1 MKKRITAA
9 VLAVVCSISLLAP
22 ASASFVEVY
31 GQTKMNLWDLYL
43 TENNAA
49 RPDAI
54 STATV
59 DAVSQAT
66 YNPYDNPPVSF
77 EAGMDMNLLADSVI
91 LKQYGVENASVER
104 ILDTWSSGYKTRILG
119 STASDII
126 YPIEKSVVK
135 YTSNSGRSYYFE
147 YSAVQSAM
155 AEDPDFSWEAF
166 AARAEQDG
174 AALAPYKVK
183 YLLQRGEFGR
193 RVLVDASAVKTPP
206 TLTLDEIFG
215 SSAENAGKF
224 IKLNFGENRDWA
236 DKVYAVKVNQSGLI
250 AGDLTIKSSYS
261 DHNGDTN
268 FVSGQSARP
277 AGRAELLIRINQ
289 KFHLGNNKITFM
301 AYGYQDAAFELTL
314 DQDRSYYPW
323 LVDIQAVSK
332 TREGDADG
340 DVLTP
345 YDPESGALPEGN
357 LVPRGNVITVQATGS
372 VFSGKYDGI
381 LIDGK
386 ALPEEDSRGGA
397 HLAYYSY
404 GSTNGSVLHVYTNS
418 LTPGLHEL
426 SLKKQGYNDAN
437 FFFTITGG
445 ELIAPPAFTVEGE
458 QITVDGETYSGDV
471 RTGAELGL
479 KAGGDVTAWYG
490 AVLKVLYTNLDTGVT
505 NDMTDS
511 LRLDAEA
518 ARISLNAS
526 SMQYWNAAGN
536 FRLTVQAR
544 GYGDLVV
551 DLKKV
556 NGTLPSITASYN
568 EADGSVRLET
578 RDSGYFAADKIQK
591 IKINGQEY
599 APALFEMGGSYSSG
613 YYLIIPSEYFS
624 ANETAQITVV
634 SQKYSEYRKKID
646 IPAGHT
652 QRQEAPAAVLTA
664 SRLVPGGTWAIS
676 FPENES
682 WRQNVSVSL
691 KNSSGT
697 TSSHF
702 TITDRNQ
709 TGSISG
715 TVYGY
720 ASTGSYTLILAA
732 PGYRPVYL
740 PVELVKAVPGEV
752 AAEYQNDG
760 SVAVSVSGSSVS
772 SYLSALSVLVDG
784 VAADSAKITKSGS
797 GLVIAASCFPISR
810 SYRVTLRA
818 AGYADTELTVDTSAS
833 VAPTLALS
841 GQIQEKT
848 AFSVSYG
855 ENETWAGKITGA
867 RVLSS
872 GGAKVA
878 EFTKAELIAGGGAV
892 SIPAASAV
900 TVASGEYILKIS
912 AEGYR
917 NAVVSFRALKA
928 APAEMTASLWVV
940 NGKPA
945 IRIIGQDYSYQN
957 ALSTVTLGEETLAK
971 GSGFTT
977 ASSPDY
983 VISIA
988 REVFA
993 QESITAVLSAS
1004 GYMDSA
1010 VTVPAA
1016 AKAVPVTTLPEEI
1029 LAKGA
1034 LTMASGDSDW
1044 AGAVTKIELTKNY
1057 SGMGTVTAFTLDG
1070 STVTVSAD
1078 TMAAQLISAGT
1089 DKTIRVYADGYPSV
1103 EWNGLAFYEKSASAF
1118 DRRTNWTGDG
1128 DLTINLKEIGTSSSY
1143 YNANNVY
1150 VNETKLAYSQYSFSY
1165 GPDYLLTIKKS
1176 SFAGQGGQEVT
1187 VHITTSYNY
1196 PALTFT
1202 LTVPA

>member
-1 MKKRITAA
+1 LKKRITAA
-9 VLAVVCSISLLAP
+9 VLAAVCSISLLAP

-155 AEDPDFSWEAF
+155 AENPDFSWEAF

-206 TLTLDEIFG
+206 TLTLDETFG

-250 AGDLTIKSSYS
+250 AGDLTIKGSYS

-277 AGRAELLIRINQ
+277 AGRTELFIRINQ

-301 AYGYQDAAFELTL
+301 AYGYQDAEFELTL

-332 TREGDADG
+332 TLESDAGGDA
-340 DVLTP
+340 LTP

-357 LVPRGNVITVQATGS
+357 LVSRGNVITVQATGS

-404 GSTNGSVLHVYTNS
+404 GGTNGSVLHVYTNS

-437 FFFTITGG
+437 FFFTVTGG
-445 ELIAPPAFTVEGE
+445 ELATPPAFTVEGE

-471 RTGAELGL
+471 RTGVELGL
-479 KAGGDVTAWYG
+479 KADGDITAWYG

-511 LRLDAEA
+511 LRLDADA

-536 FRLTVQAR
+536 FRLTIQAR
-544 GYGDLVV
+544 GYGDLVIP
-551 DLKKV
+551 LKKV
-556 NGTLPSITASYN
+556 SSTLPIITVSYD
-568 EADGSVRLET
+568 ATDGSVRLET
-578 RDSGYFAADKIQK
+578 SDSSYFVADKIQK
-591 IKINGQEY
+591 IKINGEEY

-613 YYLIIPSEYFS
+613 YFLIIPSEYFS

-652 QRQEAPAAVLTA
+652 QRQEAPAAVLATG
-664 SRLVPGGTWAIS
+664 RPVPGGAWAIS

-682 WRQNVSVSL
+682 WRQSVSASL

-697 TSSHF
+697 VNNHF
-702 TITDRNQ
+702 TITDRDQ
-709 TGSISG
+709 AGGISG
-715 TVYGY
+715 TVYTY
-720 ASTGSYTLILAA
+720 AATGSYTLILAA

-760 SVAVSVSGSSVS
+760 SVAVSINGSYIS
-772 SYLSALSVLVDG
+772 SYISVLSVLVDG
-784 VAADSAKITKSGS
+784 VAADSAKVTKSGN
-797 GLVIAASCFPISR
+797 GLVIAASCFPAPR
-810 SYRVTLRA
+810 RYQVTLRA
-818 AGYADTELTVDTSAS
+818 AGYADAELTVDTSAS
-833 VAPTLALS
+833 VAPTLVLS
-841 GQIQEKT
+841 GQVQEKT
-848 AFSVSYG
+848 AFFVSYG
-855 ENETWAGKITGA
+855 DNEAWAGKITGA
-867 RVLSS
+867 RVLGSS
-872 GGAKVA
+872 GAKVA
-878 EFTKAELIAGGGAV
+878 EFTKEGLTADGGTL
-892 SIPAASAV
+892 SIPSSPAV
-900 TVASGEYILKIS
+900 TAGSGEYTLKIS

-917 NAVVSFRALKA
+917 DAAVSFRALKA
-928 APAEMTASLWVV
+928 APTGMTASLWVV
-940 NGKPA
+940 NGEPA
-945 IRIIGQDYSYQN
+945 VRITGLDYSYQN
-957 ALSTVTLGEETLAK
+957 ALSAVALGGETVTK
-971 GSGFTT
+971 GSGLAVSGGSEYAATIT
-977 ASSPDY
+977 RGTLPSED
-983 VISIA
+983 V
-988 REVFA
+988 
-993 QESITAVLSAS
+993 TAVLSAS
-1004 GYMDSA
+1004 GYMDSM

-1016 AKAVPVTTLPEEI
+1016 TKAVPAITLPEEI
-1029 LAKGA
+1029 LVKGA
-1034 LTMASGDSDW
+1034 LALTSGDGDW

-1057 SGMGTVTAFTLDG
+1057 TGMGAVTAFSLDG
-1070 STVTVSAD
+1070 GNVTVSAD
-1078 TMAAQLISAGT
+1078 IMAAQSISAGT

-1103 EWNGLAFYEKSASAF
+1103 EWNGLTFYEKPASAF
-1118 DRRTNWTGDG
+1118 DRTTNWTSDG
-1128 DLTINLKEIGTSSSY
+1128 DLTISLKENGTASSY
-1143 YNANNVY
+1143 YSANGAY
-1150 VNETKLAYSQYSFSY
+1150 VNDTKLSYSQYNFSY
-1165 GPDYLLTIKKS
+1165 GPDYLLTIKKAA
-1176 SFAGQGGQEVT
+1176 FAGHGGQEVT
-1187 VHITTSYNY
+1187 VRITTSYNY

-1202 LTVPA
+1202 LTVPE